1 MGRRGTKTLTPS
13 AKRPKTHFLN
23 RPAVY
28 RLGTKWAGHLPMPF
42 AYAIADAAAGVSL
55 LLYPRAL
62 KNTIENLRMV
72 LQGESQGSLAASARK
87 LFRNYARYL
96 VDYAMFAFLPED
108 EILKKI
114 VSFEGKDILD
124 AAVNQG
130 KGIILL
136 TAHMGNWELGGLFLN
151 SLGLSINVLTN
162 RDENPGVDEARTR
175 YRQRHGI
182 KTITVG
188 VSTPLSSVELAG
200 ALFRGE
206 VVAMLIDRHN
216 PLMGNIE
223 IEFFGKKADFPAGP
237 FILSK
242 MTGAPI
248 ITGFVV
254 MEKDGY
260 KGIIEG
266 PFTVNNDI
274 DGAARKAIES
284 LQRNIAKYPCQWYN
298 FDMGGAG
305 SLGHGIATLTE
316 STI

>member
-1 MGRRGTKTLTPS
+1 
-13 AKRPKTHFLN
+13 
-23 RPAVY
+23 
-28 RLGTKWAGHLPMPF
+28 MPL
-42 AYAIADAAAGVSL
+42 AYAIADGAAGVSL
-55 LLYPRAL
+55 ILYRKAL

-72 LQGESQGSLAASARK
+72 LPGESQRSLTASARE
-87 LFRNYARYL
+87 LFRNYSRYL

-114 VSFEGKDILD
+114 VSYEGNDILD
-124 AAVNQG
+124 EAVKQG

-136 TAHMGNWELGGLFLN
+136 TAHLGNWELGGLFLN
-151 SLGLSINVLTN
+151 SLGLKINVLTN
-162 RDENPGVDEARTR
+162 KDENPGVDEARTR
-175 YRQRHGI
+175 YRLRHGI
-182 KTITVG
+182 NTITVG
-188 VSTPLSSVELAG
+188 EANPLSSVELAG

-206 VVAMLIDRHN
+206 VVAMLIDRYN

-223 IEFFGKKADFPAGP
+223 IEFFGKKMDFPAGP

-242 MTGAPI
+242 ITGAPI

-254 MEKDGY
+254 MEKDRY

-266 PFTVNNDI
+266 PFTVNNGI
-274 DGAARKAIES
+274 YEAACKAIES

-305 SLGHGIATLTE
+305 SGNE
-316 STI
+316 RW